1 MSLMMMLE
9 AAQGGQ
15 LFSHV
20 ARSLDLD
27 EAETRKA
34 MGKLCPAIAKKLKA
48 KAAADE
54 DLLESLLDLIEEGA
68 GALPLEEPEALTD
81 AEAVSDGNA
90 ILGDIYGSRNAAMV
104 ALRKVAV
111 DVPERELTK
120 LAPISAT
127 AVVAALAQTNQPP
140 QQTQMQPQTLAAA
153 QPAAAAGSGGG
164 LGGVVGTIIGAVI
177 AGAVSSVVRELTSA
191 KRWRGT
197 TSYTKTRTRRKTTST
212 RSKTAKKKTASATA
226 RRRTASPSIE
236 DIFRDILGNIGK

>member
-9 AAQGGQ
+9 SAQGGQ

-27 EAETRKA
+27 EGETRKA

-48 KAAADE
+48 AAAADE
-54 DLLESLLDLIEEGA
+54 DLLESLLDLIEDGA

-104 ALRKVAV
+104 SLRKVAKE
-111 DVPERELTK
+111 VPERELTK

-127 AVVAALAQTNQPP
+127 AVLAALAQTNQPP
-140 QQTQMQPQTLAAA
+140 MQPQTLAAT
-153 QPAAAAGSGGG
+153 QPAAAASSSGG

-197 TSYTKTRTRRKTTST
+197 TSYTKTRTRRKTSST
-212 RSKTAKKKTASATA
+212 KSRTAKKKTASATA
-226 RRRTASPSIE
+226 RRRTASSSIE